1 MIILNV
7 LGLIL
12 TGLVLGVLARLVIP
26 GRQAIGLLRTILVG
40 IAGAVIGG
48 LIASLFDAGDVFE
61 LDVVGFILAA
71 VVSVVLLGAAERT
84 GLLSDSKRGQ
94 LERPPR

>member
-26 GRQAIGLLRTILVG
+26 GRQAIGLLRTVLVG
-40 IAGAVIGG
+40 VAGAVIGG

-71 VVSVVLLGAAERT
+71 VVSVILLGAAERT
-84 GLLSDSKRGQ
+84 GVLSDPKRKQ
-94 LERPPR
+94 LERRPR